1 MHLKGVTEVK
11 KLLIFLFGAA
21 ALCGCDPTTLEEDGS
36 VKCEENTFYTGRG
49 IVSKTKIEGHEYL
62 LFKDEYGGG
71 ICHSAS
77 CPCTKETTEE
87 K

>member
-1 MHLKGVTEVK
+1 MK

-21 ALCGCDPTTLEEDGS
+21 ALCGCDPILEEDGS
-36 VKCEENTFYTGRG
+36 IKCEGNDFCTRRG
-49 IVSKTKIEGHEYL
+49 IISKTKTEGHEYL
-62 LFKDEYGGG
+62 IKEGYGGG

-77 CPCTKETTEE
+77 CPCTKETTEG

>member
-1 MHLKGVTEVK
+1 MK
-11 KLLIFLFGAA
+11 KILILLFVGA
-21 ALCGCDPTTLEEDGS
+21 ALCGCDPINLEEDGS
-36 VKCEENTFYTGRG
+36 IKCERNIFYIGRG

-62 LFKDEYGGG
+62 LFENGYIGG

-77 CPCTKETTEE
+77 CPCTKETTEG